1 MNGLD
6 QKIISHTYT
15 KKEGYYNVINWFE
28 ELKSKGLDP
37 EYITMDGER
46 SVIRAIKSVWPKV
59 KMQRCLWH
67 IKREGMR
74 WLRTN
79 PKTQAGRDL
88 RSLLNKLCFVK
99 SLSERDLLIKSF
111 NSWLSKY
118 KSFVKS
124 LPKNVVAFKDLNRSI
139 TLIKN
144 AIPYMFHHLEDPK
157 VHSTTNALEGFHS
170 RLKADYRKHRGLTRK
185 HRIQYL
191 GWYCYLNNGSKTNI
205 L

>member
-6 QKIISHTYT
+6 QEIIAYTYT
-15 KKEGYYNVINWFE
+15 QKEGYYNVIDWFRG
-28 ELKSKGLDP
+28 LKDKGLTP
-37 EYITMDGER
+37 KYITMDGER
-46 SVIRAIKSVWPKV
+46 SVIRAIRTVWPKV
-59 KMQRCLWH
+59 KIQRCLWH

-88 RSLLNKLCFVK
+88 RNLLNKLCFVK

-118 KSFVKS
+118 KSFVKL
-124 LPKNVVAFKDLNRSI
+124 LPRTVIAFKDLNKTI

-144 AIPYMFHHLEDPK
+144 AIPDMFYHLDDHN

-170 RLKADYRKHRGLTRK
+170 RLKADYRRHRGLTRL
-185 HRIQYL
+185 HRIYYL
-191 GWYCYLNNGSKTNI
+191 GWYCYFNNASNTNI